1 MKLNLISGILSF
13 NDFTFNRNNKVFLIP
28 AWPSNRIYELENHV
42 PQAIGFV
49 EMDSILYVKR
59 PPVKSFDSK
68 ILFALIETYDPLTWC
83 LIFISILLVLV
94 VLTGSFINNKRS
106 KFSSNSSNKFS
117 LTNLF
122 GNSIYFTC
130 FSPIQTIPVSR
141 FPKSRLLTVVWLIAA
156 FFLVR
161 FFSSDLLNAL
171 SQVIPLDKID
181 NFDELCLRKDLPIKI
196 IGKLITNIYT
206 ITSIISFN

>member
-94 VLTGSFINNKRS
+94 VLTGSFFNNKRS
-106 KFSSNSSNKFS
+106 KFSSNSSNKFN

-122 GNSIYFTC
+122 GNSFYFTW

-156 FFLVR
+156 FFLIR

-171 SQVIPLDKID
+171 SQVIPWDKID